1 MPAVSAAQEK
11 LMLAVA
17 HNPEFAKKVGIPQ
30 EVGEEFTDDEDAR
43 GYITSA
49 GVLVEKSIS
58 PNMSLTKE
66 GYLLCENA
74 VIARTGIQEYSPQEA
89 GMPGGADG
97 KVRLIR
103 SNDEVFDPKT
113 LASFENKPITMSHP
127 PSMLTSKNWGRFAKG
142 SVHNIRQDGSLMRAD
157 LLITDSDTI
166 KKVQDEGLREL
177 SCGYYSMLDTME
189 PGVASQTSIIGNHV
203 SIVTN
208 ARAGSICAIADS
220 TDTSLI
226 NTENSKDTKMA
237 KHKTSFRLALK
248 NFIGLADEAT
258 KLAEQMDEDENEK
271 GDTPADIN
279 DAADVAH
286 EAAEDKQEA
295 DALTLIKELAARIEA
310 LEALNKQEES
320 VTDEDGSEDDT
331 AEAEVT
337 DEKADAEDEE
347 TADGEYAVGDSIN
360 TIISKVEILA
370 PGAKLMTSLGDSK
383 DVHINIS
390 HVKKQALG
398 QVALTDSD
406 MLTGLLD
413 GKSVDELSGDVLNV
427 VFNAAVALKK
437 AKNNSIVQ
445 QPVFLA
451 DSTKEK
457 YDPLAA
463 ATARYYAS
471 R

>member
-1 MPAVSAAQEK
+1 MPDNLHE
-11 LMLAVA
+11 
-17 HNPEFAKKVGIPQ
+17 
-30 EVGEEFTDDEDAR
+30 DEDAR

-166 KKVQDEGLREL
+166 KQVQENGLREL

-208 ARAGSICAIADS
+208 ARAGSICAIVDS
-220 TDTSLI
+220 TDSTNI
-226 NTENSKDTKMA
+226 NKENLKDTKMA
-237 KHKTSFRLALK
+237 KNKMSFRLALK
-248 NFIGLADEAT
+248 NFIGLADEAS
-258 KLAEQMDEDENEK
+258 KLAEQMDDDGMDAEMTDV
-271 GDTPADIN
+271 DT
-279 DAADVAH
+279 H

-295 DALTLIKELAARIEA
+295 DAMGLIKELSARIEA
-310 LEALNKQEES
+310 LEALNKTEES
-320 VTDEDGSEDDT
+320 MCDEAPSDELVDELPEDMVTDSVDDL
-331 AEAEVT
+331 VMT
-337 DEKADAEDEE
+337 DEAKDDEMAE
-347 TADGEYAVGDSIN
+347 GEFAVGDSFN
-360 TIISKVEILA
+360 TLISKVEILA
-370 PGAKLMTSLGDSK
+370 PGAKFMTTLGDSK
-383 DVHINIS
+383 NTNINTSNI
-390 HVKKQALG
+390 KKQALG
-398 QVALTDSD
+398 QLAQTDSAI
-406 MLTGLLD
+406 LTALLD
-413 GKSVDELSGDVLNV
+413 GQTINELDGKVLDV
-427 VFNAAVALKK
+427 VFNAAVAMKK
-437 AKNNSIVQ
+437 AKNNSIVK
-445 QPVFLA
+445 QPVTLTDTA
-451 DSTKEK
+451 KTTK
-457 YDPLAA
+457 YDAFSG
-463 ATARYYAS
+463 ARERFYSAKQN
-471 R
+471 